1 MKHLLSKFLI
11 ALTAGAPVCSMAQE
25 PVSVGKGSYAAYT
38 PLYKCRT
45 DEHGGDQSRTMQT
58 RKLYVHERTG
68 QSIPTNDWWTNLIT
82 EQYSGHLW
90 SYPQFIQAQN
100 YGVDVQW
107 PSYWIDNGTEMK
119 SLSVLKV
126 TGDDFHPESA
136 VAESWHD
143 WDVEFSMADGDKKM
157 SVTMAHGTPF
167 TWIEIENFSPVIQ
180 AGSNAAFLDAN
191 GKTLSGTVS
200 ANRFIVK
207 IGDDLYGV
215 YLPDNSEVSV
225 GNGKAEIS
233 ELADHKF
240 VVVALLHDAAQLNA
254 FADYAYRVPRE
265 TTVNWSYNG
274 MGKVKTV
281 WHVRAEDLRTGS
293 DATDVMQGFLPHH
306 YRNGA
311 SAAFSFADA
320 SFRTPHGMLKMA
332 TGNDF
337 EVDYDFHGMLPWYA
351 APTDTDRDKH
361 PFLTDRMLQ
370 MIQTYASTAG
380 FGADTYWGGKSLTQ
394 MALNMMF
401 AREMGNEEL
410 FRACHDKLK
419 EAMVNWLTYTP
430 GEDAYFFAR
439 YDRWGGLV
447 GYNTSYDSD
456 TFNDHHFHYGYFT
469 LAGALLAMVDD
480 DFRDNY
486 GPMLKLVAKDY
497 ANWDRTDN
505 RFPLFRTFDP
515 WAGHS
520 FAGGMGDGNGNGQ
533 ESSSEAMQGWGGVY
547 LLGVALGDD
556 AMRDAGLFGWV
567 SEARGTAEYWF
578 DRHGDKIDPATF
590 HQGND
595 ENYNIDYTKFTDEKG
610 IPHPYNSNLTC
621 HGVGYWTYFGY
632 NSIFMQGI
640 QWMPISPA
648 LDYLSEDKD
657 FVAWDYDKMYKSMGF
672 GGWDKATETKDGF
685 LGNSGGWGYVAMAYY
700 QRSNP
705 DSVAAIFDWLWN
717 QNYDN
722 EARTIN
728 TNGITYFVTHSHLSY
743 GDLDWQSYA
752 SIPTARVYKKEDGSY
767 VYMAYNP
774 KNTDQDV
781 DFYVN
786 GQKAYT
792 LKAKARQLT
801 VSGHTSNALT
811 DIIQTGSEKPDP
823 REELSMVNI
832 ALHKP
837 ATCSSYENA
846 GTTVDHLTDGDQTT
860 RWGSNHNDGEYVTV
874 DLGEKAKLYKIRLH
888 WEAAYASQ
896 YKVQLS
902 DDGSTFSDAK
912 EINSD
917 GGYDDILMDGASARY
932 IRILGVKRATSYGIS
947 LYELEAY
954 GQLASM
960 TDDDIQGVKIS
971 ADADFLKQGQ
981 SAQLY
986 AKAYTFGGQWK
997 DINPTWTSADGSVT
1011 SEGIFTPSK
1020 YGTVT
1025 VSASLEGQNVTASR
1039 QFPVEEAIR
1048 LKAISAKAERTE
1060 VVTNEKLPITISAT
1074 DQFGC
1079 PTEVQGVTVKVKGQG
1094 TYNESDAT
1102 FSSVATGTDSLFF
1115 SKDNVC
1121 DTLVIMVKTFSD
1133 INLALG
1139 KPTTASSAENDGM
1152 DAPYATDGSMTSR
1165 WGSAWNGLADADAD
1179 NQQITVDLQKTYRI
1193 NKVQLYWQTA
1203 RAKTYLLQTSLDGKQ
1218 WNTVREVTLNG
1229 NTDPLEDIQTFAET
1243 PARYVRIQGE
1253 TRNLGYGYS
1262 LYELQVYGTSE
1273 VETHINAIVTAPNS
1287 KSGIFT
1293 ISGQRVSK
1301 PTAPGVYIVNR
1312 RKVIVE

>member
-1 MKHLLSKFLI
+1 MPKLL
-11 ALTAGAPVCSMAQE
+11 
-25 PVSVGKGSYAAYT
+25 
-38 PLYKCRT
+38 
-45 DEHGGDQSRTMQT
+45 
-58 RKLYVHERTG
+58 
-68 QSIPTNDWWTNLIT
+68 
-82 EQYSGHLW
+82 
-90 SYPQFIQAQN
+90 
-100 YGVDVQW
+100 
-107 PSYWIDNGTEMK
+107 
-119 SLSVLKV
+119 
-126 TGDDFHPESA
+126 
-136 VAESWHD
+136 
-143 WDVEFSMADGDKKM
+143 
-157 SVTMAHGTPF
+157 
-167 TWIEIENFSPVIQ
+167 
-180 AGSNAAFLDAN
+180 
-191 GKTLSGTVS
+191 
-200 ANRFIVK
+200 
-207 IGDDLYGV
+207 
-215 YLPDNSEVSV
+215 
-225 GNGKAEIS
+225 
-233 ELADHKF
+233 
-240 VVVALLHDAAQLNA
+240 
-254 FADYAYRVPRE
+254 
-265 TTVNWSYNG
+265 
-274 MGKVKTV
+274 
-281 WHVRAEDLRTGS
+281 
-293 DATDVMQGFLPHH
+293 
-306 YRNGA
+306 
-311 SAAFSFADA
+311 
-320 SFRTPHGMLKMA
+320 
-332 TGNDF
+332 
-337 EVDYDFHGMLPWYA
+337 
-351 APTDTDRDKH
+351 
-361 PFLTDRMLQ
+361 
-370 MIQTYASTAG
+370 
-380 FGADTYWGGKSLTQ
+380 
-394 MALNMMF
+394 
-401 AREMGNEEL
+401 
-410 FRACHDKLK
+410 
-419 EAMVNWLTYTP
+419 
-430 GEDAYFFAR
+430 
-439 YDRWGGLV
+439 
-447 GYNTSYDSD
+447 
-456 TFNDHHFHYGYFT
+456 
-469 LAGALLAMVDD
+469 
-480 DFRDNY
+480 
-486 GPMLKLVAKDY
+486 
-497 ANWDRTDN
+497 
-505 RFPLFRTFDP
+505 
-515 WAGHS
+515 
-520 FAGGMGDGNGNGQ
+520 
-533 ESSSEAMQGWGGVY
+533 
-547 LLGVALGDD
+547 
-556 AMRDAGLFGWV
+556 
-567 SEARGTAEYWF
+567 
-578 DRHGDKIDPATF
+578 
-590 HQGND
+590 
-595 ENYNIDYTKFTDEKG
+595 
-610 IPHPYNSNLTC
+610 
-621 HGVGYWTYFGY
+621 
-632 NSIFMQGI
+632 
-640 QWMPISPA
+640 MPISPA

-685 LGNSGGWGYVAMAYY
+685 LGNSGGWGNVAMAYY

-722 EARTIN
+722 EAKTIN

-767 VYMAYNP
+767 IYMAYNP

-786 GQKAYT
+786 GQKTYT

-811 DIIQTGSEKPDP
+811 DIIQTGSEEPDP
-823 REELSMVNI
+823 REGLSMVNI

-837 ATCSSYENA
+837 ATCSSYENV

-874 DLGEKAKLYKIRLH
+874 DLCEKAKLYKIRLH
-888 WEAAYASQ
+888 WEAAYASL

-902 DDGSTFSDAK
+902 DDGTTFSDAK
-912 EINSD
+912 VINSD